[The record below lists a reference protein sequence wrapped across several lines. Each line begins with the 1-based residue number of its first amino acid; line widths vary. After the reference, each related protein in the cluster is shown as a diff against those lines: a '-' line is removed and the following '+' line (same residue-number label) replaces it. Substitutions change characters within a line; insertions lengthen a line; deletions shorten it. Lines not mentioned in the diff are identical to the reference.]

1 MKVNAPARNEC
12 NTCRSRWDEMPSF
25 SSENFMQRWFLFK
38 KIISQSFHEIE
49 SSLLV
54 ADLAGCQKNS
64 DKIPGSKFPKRLI
77 RARLVLTERLEN
89 LLFRKSLKIW
99 GLERQLQLLLEISLF
114 LRSVLI
120 NRSVEIPTLTDSC
133 SIFFRFLK
141 LGRNFFRSFFH
152 EEVRQFFFPV
162 AEILWRRN
170 FCGGA
175 GVTQKWLARDL
186 HRKNNTT

>member
-1 MKVNAPARNEC
+1 
-12 NTCRSRWDEMPSF
+12 MPSF
-25 SSENFMQRWFLFK
+25 SSENFMQRWFLLK
-38 KIISQSFHEIE
+38 KNNITVFSRNRKFVTRRRSRWL
-49 SSLLV
+49 S
-54 ADLAGCQKNS
+54 KNS

-99 GLERQLQLLLEISLF
+99 GLERQRQLLLEISLF
-114 LRSVLI
+114 LLSVLI

-152 EEVRQFFFPV
+152 EEVRQFFSPSQKFFD
-162 AEILWRRN
+162 AEIFVVAQVWR
-170 FCGGA
+170 
-175 GVTQKWLARDL
+175 KSDWLAIFTE
-186 HRKNNTT
+186 KTTQPKKLLQKSSCLADH

>member
-1 MKVNAPARNEC
+1 MRCLPFPVRIL
-12 NTCRSRWDEMPSF
+12 CRDDSC
-25 SSENFMQRWFLFK
+25 LK

-49 SSLLV
+49 NSLLD
-54 ADLAGCQKNS
+54 ADLAGCQ
-64 DKIPGSKFPKRLI
+64 KIPGSKFPKRLI

-114 LRSVLI
+114 LLSVLI

-152 EEVRQFFFPV
+152 EEVRQFFSPSQKFFD
-162 AEILWRRN
+162 AEI
-170 FCGGA
+170 FVVA
-175 GVTQKWLARDL
+175 QV
-186 HRKNNTT
+186 